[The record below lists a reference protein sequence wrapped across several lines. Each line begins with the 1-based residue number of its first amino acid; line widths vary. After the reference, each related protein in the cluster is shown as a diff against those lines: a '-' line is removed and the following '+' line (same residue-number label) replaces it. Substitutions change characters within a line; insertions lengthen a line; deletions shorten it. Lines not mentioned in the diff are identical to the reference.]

1 MYNIKRS
8 MQFGKIGFYSF
19 LVFCLILTACTSESE
34 KQARARMANSSPTKS
49 GKRSL
54 PTDVNQNTLGWRG
67 IDGKRETFAD
77 FRGKVVILDF
87 WATYC
92 PPCIEG
98 IPHFNEL
105 KKRYA
110 AEGLEIVGL
119 HVGGDEDRP
128 KIPEFVE
135 KLQISYKLAYPDDLL
150 TDFYLQ
156 GDSRIPQT
164 LIFDRNG
171 QLVEQFVSFNEEI
184 KNGIDRAVE
193 QALKTK

>member
-1 MYNIKRS
+1 MIL
-8 MQFGKIGFYSF
+8 GKIGFNSF
-19 LVFCLILTACTSESE
+19 LIFAACLILTACTSESE
-34 KQARARMANSSPTKS
+34 KQARARMANNPQTAKS
-49 GKRSL
+49 GKT
-54 PTDVNQNTLGWRG
+54 PMPADVNPNTLGWRM
-67 IDGKRETFAD
+67 IDGKRETLGD
-77 FRGKVVILDF
+77 FRGKAVILDF

-105 KKRYA
+105 KKRYGSQ
-110 AEGLEIVGL
+110 GLEIVGL
-119 HVGGDEDRP
+119 HVGGEEDRP

-135 KLQISYKLAYPDDLL
+135 KLQITYKLAYPDQLL

-184 KNGIDRAVE
+184 KNDIDAAVL
-193 QALKTK
+193 QALKTQ